1 MPHIPAM
8 SRRILLRTIAAAGS
22 VPGPSWSQGGFPQ
35 RPLRLVVPVAAGGSQ
50 DNVAR
55 LMARHMGPILGQ
67 PVIIDNRPGAA
78 GNIGYEIV
86 ARARPDGLTLAA
98 GSDNL
103 SINRVLFPLQ
113 GFDPVADF
121 APIAEATTVPQILV
135 VRADSPLRNLADFL
149 DGAARR
155 PLAVGTGGNGSLAHM
170 LQQLLQDIAG
180 RRWTHAPYRGGAP
193 AVNDVLAGTLDA
205 MMGNIG
211 AVAELLRAGSL
222 RGLAVSSPQR
232 LRGLPMVPS
241 FAEAGLPAAGIEG
254 WHGLVAPRGTPD
266 AIIAHLHGTVL
277 QAMAMP
283 DMLRGLEA
291 LGITPKAGTPAAL
304 GARME
309 EDARRWEAV
318 VRRSGLRAD

>member
-1 MPHIPAM
+1 M
-8 SRRILLRTIAAAGS
+8 SRRILLRAIAAAGAL
-22 VPGPSWSQGGFPQ
+22 PGLARPEGGFPQ

-55 LMARHMGPILGQ
+55 LLARHMGPILGQ
-67 PVIIDNRPGAA
+67 PIIVDNRPGAA
-78 GNIGYEIV
+78 GNIGYESV

-103 SINRVLFPLQ
+103 SINRVLFPLL

-135 VRADSPLRNLADFL
+135 VRAESAFRNLADFL

-155 PLAVGTGGNGSLAHM
+155 PLAVGTGGNGSLAHL

-180 RRWTHAPYRGGAP
+180 RHWTHAPYRGGAL
-193 AVNDVLAGTLDA
+193 AVNDLLAGTLDA

-211 AVAELLRAGSL
+211 AVAEQLRAGAL
-222 RGLAVSSPQR
+222 RGLAVSSPRR

-241 FAEAGLPAAGIEG
+241 FAEAGLPAASIEG

-266 AIIAHLHGTVL
+266 GIIALLHRAVM
-277 QAMAMP
+277 QVIAMP
-283 DMLRGLEA
+283 DMLRGLDGM
-291 LGITPKAGTPAAL
+291 GITPKAGTPAAL

-309 EDARRWEAV
+309 ADARRWQEV
-318 VRRSGLRAD
+318 VRRGGLRAD